1 MPRRLLACVLIGLLG
16 AACGGRSSE
25 SRQVAD
31 KFTDLYYTLARVAEA
46 AVLTTGAAR
55 TRLQGELAA
64 IKGVPADSAA
74 DKPRVNLKL
83 VSENAASPT
92 TATYVYDVDP
102 QTAGIGP
109 LAATVG
115 LANEAGTWRVVTLE
129 EKERNP

>member
-1 MPRRLLACVLIGLLG
+1 MSRRLFACVLIGLLG
-16 AACGGRSSE
+16 AGCGGRSSG

-31 KFTDLYYTLARVAEA
+31 RFTDLYYAHARVAEA
-46 AVLTTGAAR
+46 LELSSGAAR
-55 TRLQGELAA
+55 TKLQGELAA
-64 IKGVPADSAA
+64 IKGVPADSASDA
-74 DKPRVNLKL
+74 PRVTLKL

-92 TATYVYDVDP
+92 AATYVYDVDP

-115 LANEAGTWRVVTLE
+115 LANEGGTWRVVTLE

>member
-1 MPRRLLACVLIGLLG
+1 MPRRLFACLLVGLL
-16 AACGGRSSE
+16 ATACGGKASE

-31 KFTDLYYTLARVAEA
+31 KFTDLYYTHAHLAEA
-46 AVLTTGAAR
+46 AELTSGAAR

-64 IKGVPADSAA
+64 VKGVPADSAA
-74 DKPRVNLKL
+74 DKPRVTLKL
-83 VSENAASPT
+83 VSENAPSPT
-92 TATYVYDVDP
+92 SATYVYNVDP

-115 LANEAGTWRVVTLE
+115 LANEGGTWRVVTLE

>member
-1 MPRRLLACVLIGLLG
+1 MPRRLVACVLLGLLG

-31 KFTDLYYTLARVAEA
+31 KFTDLYYVHARVADA
-46 AVLTTGAAR
+46 DDLTSGAAK

-74 DKPRVNLKL
+74 DKPRVTLKL
-83 VSENAASPT
+83 VSENAPSPT
-92 TATYVYDVDP
+92 SATYVYNVDP

-115 LANEAGTWRVVTLE
+115 LANEGGTWRVVTLE

>member
-1 MPRRLLACVLIGLLG
+1 MPRRLFACVLIGLLG
-16 AACGGRSSE
+16 AACSGGSSE

-31 KFTDLYYTLARVAEA
+31 KFTDLYYTHARLADA
-46 AVLTTGAAR
+46 AALTSGAAQ

-64 IKGVPADSAA
+64 VKGVPADAAA
-74 DKPRVNLKL
+74 DKPRVTLKL

-92 TATYVYDVDP
+92 SATYVYNVDP

-115 LANEAGTWRVVTLE
+115 LANEGGTWRVVTLE

>member
-1 MPRRLLACVLIGLLG
+1 MPRRLLACVLVGLLG

-31 KFTDLYYTLARVAEA
+31 KFTDLYYVHAHVAEA
-46 AVLTTGAAR
+46 AELTSGAAR

-74 DKPRVNLKL
+74 DKPRVTLKL
-83 VSENAASPT
+83 VSETASPT
-92 TATYVYDVDP
+92 TATYVYNVDP

-115 LANEAGTWRVVTLE
+115 LADEGGTWRVVTLE

>member
-1 MPRRLLACVLIGLLG
+1 MPRRLLAYVVIGLLG
-16 AACGGRSSE
+16 AACGGRWSE

-31 KFTDLYYTLARVAEA
+31 KFTDLYYGHAHVAEA
-46 AVLTTGAAR
+46 LELTSGAAR

-74 DKPRVNLKL
+74 DKPRVTLTL
-83 VSENAASPT
+83 VSESAASPT
-92 TATYVYDVDP
+92 TATYVYNVDP

-115 LANEAGTWRVVTLE
+115 LANEGGKWRVVTLE

>member
-1 MPRRLLACVLIGLLG
+1 MLVCLLAAV
-16 AACGGRSSE
+16 ACGRSSE

-31 KFTDLYYTLARVAEA
+31 QFTDLYYVHARLADAIA
-46 AVLTTGAAR
+46 LTKGAAQ

-64 IKGVPADSAA
+64 IKGVKADPASDQ
-74 DKPRVNLKL
+74 PRVRLHV
-83 VSENAASPT
+83 VSENASPT
-92 TATYVYDVDP
+92 QATYVYNVDP

-115 LANEAGTWRVVTLE
+115 LANEGGTWRVVTLE

>member
-1 MPRRLLACVLIGLLG
+1 MPRRLFACVLIALLG
-16 AACGGRSSE
+16 AACGRRASE

-31 KFTDLYYTLARVAEA
+31 KFTDLYYTHARLADATE
-46 AVLTTGAAR
+46 LTTGAAR

-64 IKGVPADSAA
+64 VKGVPVDSAS
-74 DKPRVNLKL
+74 DKPRVTLKL
-83 VSENAASPT
+83 VSETASPT
-92 TATYVYDVDP
+92 AATYVYDVDP

-115 LANEAGTWRVVTLE
+115 LANEGGTWRVVTLE